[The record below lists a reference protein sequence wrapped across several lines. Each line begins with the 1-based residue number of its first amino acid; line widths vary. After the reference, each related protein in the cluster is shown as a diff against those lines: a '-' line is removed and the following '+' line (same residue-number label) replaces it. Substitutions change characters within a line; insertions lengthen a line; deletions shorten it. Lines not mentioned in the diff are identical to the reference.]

1 MDRLYW
7 SRGLERRLFF
17 GPDYRQNHA
26 CMCVS
31 HPGKLKQ
38 LSSVCFSLFQAH
50 GKLGHYQRCTAD
62 QNKGNSTMSDAQHI
76 AILDDDP
83 EIRSLLEQNLRSA
96 SFEVSTASNGRDLKT
111 ILEHQTIDLIVLDLM
126 LPGEDGLTICREL
139 RADSNI
145 PIIMLTA
152 MTHEAD
158 RIIGLEM
165 GADDYLTK
173 PFSPRELVAR
183 IKATLRRQGM
193 VTTQSEDRRRTAIFE
208 GWKLDVVRRELRDP
222 DDVLVDLT
230 SGEFDLLAALIERPN
245 RLMTRDLLLDITK
258 GRQADVFDRSID
270 ITISRLRQ
278 KIEEDP
284 KNPQFIKTVRGKG
297 YIFSAEIS

>member
-1 MDRLYW
+1 
-7 SRGLERRLFF
+7 
-17 GPDYRQNHA
+17 
-26 CMCVS
+26 
-31 HPGKLKQ
+31 
-38 LSSVCFSLFQAH
+38 
-50 GKLGHYQRCTAD
+50 
-62 QNKGNSTMSDAQHI
+62 MSDAQHI

-83 EIRSLLEQNLRSA
+83 EIRSLLEQNLRGA
-96 SFEVSTASNGRDLKT
+96 GFEVSTASNGRDLKT

-139 RADSNI
+139 RAESNI

-183 IKATLRRQGM
+183 IKATLRRQSM
-193 VTTQSEDRRRTAIFE
+193 VTTQSEDRRRTAVFE

-297 YIFSAEIS
+297 YIFSAEIG

>member
-1 MDRLYW
+1 
-7 SRGLERRLFF
+7 
-17 GPDYRQNHA
+17 
-26 CMCVS
+26 
-31 HPGKLKQ
+31 
-38 LSSVCFSLFQAH
+38 
-50 GKLGHYQRCTAD
+50 
-62 QNKGNSTMSDAQHI
+62 MSDAHHI

-83 EIRSLLEQNLRSA
+83 EIRSLLEQNLRGA
-96 SFEVSTASNGRDLKT
+96 GFEVSTASNGRDLKT

-139 RADSNI
+139 RAESNI

-183 IKATLRRQGM
+183 IKATLRRQSM
-193 VTTQSEDRRRTAIFE
+193 VTTQSEDRRRTAMFE

-297 YIFSAEIS
+297 YIFSAEIG

>member
-1 MDRLYW
+1 
-7 SRGLERRLFF
+7 
-17 GPDYRQNHA
+17 
-26 CMCVS
+26 
-31 HPGKLKQ
+31 
-38 LSSVCFSLFQAH
+38 
-50 GKLGHYQRCTAD
+50 
-62 QNKGNSTMSDAQHI
+62 MSDVQHI

-83 EIRSLLEQNLRSA
+83 EIRSLLEQNLRGA
-96 SFEVSTASNGRDLKT
+96 GFEVSTASNGRDLKT

-139 RADSNI
+139 RAESNI

-193 VTTQSEDRRRTAIFE
+193 VTTQSEDRRRAAVFE

-222 DDVLVDLT
+222 DHVLVDLT

-297 YIFSAEIS
+297 YIFSAEIG

>member
-1 MDRLYW
+1 
-7 SRGLERRLFF
+7 
-17 GPDYRQNHA
+17 
-26 CMCVS
+26 
-31 HPGKLKQ
+31 
-38 LSSVCFSLFQAH
+38 
-50 GKLGHYQRCTAD
+50 
-62 QNKGNSTMSDAQHI
+62 MSDANHI

-83 EIRSLLEQNLRSA
+83 EIRSLLEQNLRS
-96 SFEVSTASNGRDLKT
+96 SGFEVSSASSGRDLKT
-111 ILEHQTIDLIVLDLM
+111 ILEHQTIDLVVLDLM

-139 RADSNI
+139 RTDSNI

-193 VTTQSEDRRRTAIFE
+193 VSAQSEDRKRVATFE

-222 DDVLVDLT
+222 EDVLVDLT
-230 SGEFDLLAALIERPN
+230 SGEFDLLAALIDRPN

-278 KIEEDP
+278 KIEDDP

-297 YIFSAEIS
+297 YIFSAEIG

>member
-1 MDRLYW
+1 
-7 SRGLERRLFF
+7 
-17 GPDYRQNHA
+17 
-26 CMCVS
+26 
-31 HPGKLKQ
+31 
-38 LSSVCFSLFQAH
+38 
-50 GKLGHYQRCTAD
+50 
-62 QNKGNSTMSDAQHI
+62 MSDAQHI

-83 EIRSLLEQNLRSA
+83 EIRSLLEQNLRGA
-96 SFEVSTASNGRDLKT
+96 GFEVSTASNGRDLKT

-139 RADSNI
+139 RAESNI

-193 VTTQSEDRRRTAIFE
+193 VTTQSEDRRRTAVFE
-208 GWKLDVVRRELRDP
+208 AWKLDVVRRELRDP

>member
-1 MDRLYW
+1 
-7 SRGLERRLFF
+7 
-17 GPDYRQNHA
+17 
-26 CMCVS
+26 
-31 HPGKLKQ
+31 
-38 LSSVCFSLFQAH
+38 
-50 GKLGHYQRCTAD
+50 
-62 QNKGNSTMSDAQHI
+62 MSDAQHI

-83 EIRSLLEQNLRSA
+83 EIRSLLEQNLRGA
-96 SFEVSTASNGRDLKT
+96 GFQVSTASNGRDLKT

-139 RADSNI
+139 RAESNI

-193 VTTQSEDRRRTAIFE
+193 VTTQSEDRRRTAMFE

-297 YIFSAEIS
+297 YIFSAEIG

>member
-1 MDRLYW
+1 
-7 SRGLERRLFF
+7 
-17 GPDYRQNHA
+17 
-26 CMCVS
+26 
-31 HPGKLKQ
+31 
-38 LSSVCFSLFQAH
+38 
-50 GKLGHYQRCTAD
+50 
-62 QNKGNSTMSDAQHI
+62 MSDAQHV

-83 EIRSLLEQNLRSA
+83 EIRSLLEQNLRGA
-96 SFEVSTASNGRDLKT
+96 GFEVSTASNGRDLKT

-139 RADSNI
+139 RAESNI

-193 VTTQSEDRRRTAIFE
+193 VTTQSEDRRRTAMFE

-297 YIFSAEIS
+297 YIFSAEIG

>member
-1 MDRLYW
+1 
-7 SRGLERRLFF
+7 
-17 GPDYRQNHA
+17 
-26 CMCVS
+26 
-31 HPGKLKQ
+31 
-38 LSSVCFSLFQAH
+38 
-50 GKLGHYQRCTAD
+50 
-62 QNKGNSTMSDAQHI
+62 MSDANHI

-83 EIRSLLEQNLRSA
+83 EIRSLLEQNLRS
-96 SFEVSTASNGRDLKT
+96 SGFEVSTASTGRDLKT
-111 ILEHQTIDLIVLDLM
+111 ILEHQTIDLVVLDLM

-193 VTTQSEDRRRTAIFE
+193 ITSQSEDRKRVASFE
-208 GWKLDVVRRELRDP
+208 GCVGPSEGPRVSHSNFLERFRHHFCVHQPKKKRRNNPFWRLFGAKKSAKMAPKMVV
-222 DDVLVDLT
+222 
-230 SGEFDLLAALIERPN
+230 LAGV
-245 RLMTRDLLLDITK
+245 LDILA
-258 GRQADVFDRSID
+258 GRFVIWA
-270 ITISRLRQ
+270 
-278 KIEEDP
+278 
-284 KNPQFIKTVRGKG
+284 
-297 YIFSAEIS
+297 

>member
-1 MDRLYW
+1 
-7 SRGLERRLFF
+7 
-17 GPDYRQNHA
+17 
-26 CMCVS
+26 
-31 HPGKLKQ
+31 
-38 LSSVCFSLFQAH
+38 
-50 GKLGHYQRCTAD
+50 
-62 QNKGNSTMSDAQHI
+62 MSDAQHI

-83 EIRSLLEQNLRSA
+83 EIRSLLEQNLRGA
-96 SFEVSTASNGRDLKT
+96 GFEVSTASNGRDLKT

-139 RADSNI
+139 RAESNI

-193 VTTQSEDRRRTAIFE
+193 VTTQSEDRRRTAMFE

-297 YIFSAEIS
+297 YIFSAEIG

>member
-1 MDRLYW
+1 
-7 SRGLERRLFF
+7 
-17 GPDYRQNHA
+17 
-26 CMCVS
+26 
-31 HPGKLKQ
+31 
-38 LSSVCFSLFQAH
+38 
-50 GKLGHYQRCTAD
+50 
-62 QNKGNSTMSDAQHI
+62 MSDAQHI

-83 EIRSLLEQNLRSA
+83 EIRSLLEQNLRGA
-96 SFEVSTASNGRDLKT
+96 GFEVSTASNGRDLKT

-139 RADSNI
+139 RAESNI

-193 VTTQSEDRRRTAIFE
+193 VTTQSEDRRRTAVFE
-208 GWKLDVVRRELRDP
+208 GWKLDVVRRELRHP
-222 DDVLVDLT
+222 DDVLVELP
-230 SGEFDLLAALIERPN
+230 SG
-245 RLMTRDLLLDITK
+245 
-258 GRQADVFDRSID
+258 
-270 ITISRLRQ
+270 
-278 KIEEDP
+278 
-284 KNPQFIKTVRGKG
+284 
-297 YIFSAEIS
+297 

>member
-1 MDRLYW
+1 
-7 SRGLERRLFF
+7 
-17 GPDYRQNHA
+17 
-26 CMCVS
+26 
-31 HPGKLKQ
+31 
-38 LSSVCFSLFQAH
+38 
-50 GKLGHYQRCTAD
+50 
-62 QNKGNSTMSDAQHI
+62 MSDAQHI

-83 EIRSLLEQNLRSA
+83 EIRSLLEQNLRGA
-96 SFEVSTASNGRDLKT
+96 GFEVSTASNGRDLKT

-139 RADSNI
+139 RAESNI

-193 VTTQSEDRRRTAIFE
+193 VTTQSEDRRRTAVFE

-270 ITISRLRQ
+270 ITVSRLRQ

-297 YIFSAEIS
+297 YIFSAEIG

>member
-1 MDRLYW
+1 
-7 SRGLERRLFF
+7 
-17 GPDYRQNHA
+17 
-26 CMCVS
+26 
-31 HPGKLKQ
+31 
-38 LSSVCFSLFQAH
+38 
-50 GKLGHYQRCTAD
+50 
-62 QNKGNSTMSDAQHI
+62 MSDVQHI

-83 EIRSLLEQNLRSA
+83 EIRSLLEQNLRGA
-96 SFEVSTASNGRDLKT
+96 GFEVSTASNGRDLKT

-139 RADSNI
+139 RAESNI

-193 VTTQSEDRRRTAIFE
+193 VTTQSEERRRTAMFE

-297 YIFSAEIS
+297 YIFSAEIG

>member
-1 MDRLYW
+1 
-7 SRGLERRLFF
+7 
-17 GPDYRQNHA
+17 
-26 CMCVS
+26 
-31 HPGKLKQ
+31 
-38 LSSVCFSLFQAH
+38 
-50 GKLGHYQRCTAD
+50 
-62 QNKGNSTMSDAQHI
+62 MSDAHHI

-83 EIRSLLEQNLRSA
+83 EIRSLLEQNLRGA
-96 SFEVSTASNGRDLKT
+96 GFEVSTASNGRDLKT

-139 RADSNI
+139 RAESNI

-193 VTTQSEDRRRTAIFE
+193 VTTQSEDRRRTAVFE

-222 DDVLVDLT
+222 DDVLVFGCEPQGLPADWLGPEERRVYLPIRPGVRSLNLANALAVGLYTALDRAGVPLPDNDGHYEPSSTT
-230 SGEFDLLAALIERPN
+230 SRPN
-245 RLMTRDLLLDITK
+245 QIAR
-258 GRQADVFDRSID
+258 RS
-270 ITISRLRQ
+270 
-278 KIEEDP
+278 E
-284 KNPQFIKTVRGKG
+284 G
-297 YIFSAEIS
+297 

>member
-1 MDRLYW
+1 
-7 SRGLERRLFF
+7 
-17 GPDYRQNHA
+17 
-26 CMCVS
+26 
-31 HPGKLKQ
+31 
-38 LSSVCFSLFQAH
+38 
-50 GKLGHYQRCTAD
+50 
-62 QNKGNSTMSDAQHI
+62 MSDAQHI

-83 EIRSLLEQNLRSA
+83 EIRSLLEQNLRGA

-139 RADSNI
+139 RAESNI

-193 VTTQSEDRRRTAIFE
+193 VTTQSEDRRRTAVFE

-297 YIFSAEIS
+297 YIFSAEIG

>member
-1 MDRLYW
+1 
-7 SRGLERRLFF
+7 
-17 GPDYRQNHA
+17 
-26 CMCVS
+26 
-31 HPGKLKQ
+31 
-38 LSSVCFSLFQAH
+38 
-50 GKLGHYQRCTAD
+50 
-62 QNKGNSTMSDAQHI
+62 MSDAQHI

-83 EIRSLLEQNLRSA
+83 EIRSLLEQNLRGA
-96 SFEVSTASNGRDLKT
+96 GFEVSTASNGRDLKT

-139 RADSNI
+139 RAESNI

-193 VTTQSEDRRRTAIFE
+193 VTTRSEDRRRTAVFE

-297 YIFSAEIS
+297 YIFSAEIG

>member
-1 MDRLYW
+1 
-7 SRGLERRLFF
+7 
-17 GPDYRQNHA
+17 
-26 CMCVS
+26 
-31 HPGKLKQ
+31 
-38 LSSVCFSLFQAH
+38 
-50 GKLGHYQRCTAD
+50 
-62 QNKGNSTMSDAQHI
+62 MSDAQHV

-83 EIRSLLEQNLRSA
+83 EIRSLLEQNLRGA
-96 SFEVSTASNGRDLKT
+96 GFEVSTASNGRDLKT

-139 RADSNI
+139 RAESNI

-193 VTTQSEDRRRTAIFE
+193 VTTQSEDRRRAAVFE

-222 DDVLVDLT
+222 DHVLVDLT

-297 YIFSAEIS
+297 YIFSAEIG

>member
-1 MDRLYW
+1 
-7 SRGLERRLFF
+7 
-17 GPDYRQNHA
+17 
-26 CMCVS
+26 
-31 HPGKLKQ
+31 
-38 LSSVCFSLFQAH
+38 
-50 GKLGHYQRCTAD
+50 
-62 QNKGNSTMSDAQHI
+62 MSDAQHI

-83 EIRSLLEQNLRSA
+83 EIRSLLEQNLRGA
-96 SFEVSTASNGRDLKT
+96 GFEVSTASNGRDLKT

-139 RADSNI
+139 RAESNI

-193 VTTQSEDRRRTAIFE
+193 VTTQSEDRSRTAVFE

-297 YIFSAEIS
+297 YIFSAEIG

>member
-1 MDRLYW
+1 
-7 SRGLERRLFF
+7 
-17 GPDYRQNHA
+17 
-26 CMCVS
+26 
-31 HPGKLKQ
+31 
-38 LSSVCFSLFQAH
+38 
-50 GKLGHYQRCTAD
+50 
-62 QNKGNSTMSDAQHI
+62 MSDAQHI

-83 EIRSLLEQNLRSA
+83 EIRSLLEQNLRGA
-96 SFEVSTASNGRDLKT
+96 GFGVSTASNGRDLKT

-139 RADSNI
+139 RAESNI

-193 VTTQSEDRRRTAIFE
+193 VTTQSEDRRRTAVFE

-297 YIFSAEIS
+297 YIFSAEIG

>member
-1 MDRLYW
+1 MAED
-7 SRGLERRLFF
+7 
-17 GPDYRQNHA
+17 D
-26 CMCVS
+26 
-31 HPGKLKQ
+31 
-38 LSSVCFSLFQAH
+38 
-50 GKLGHYQRCTAD
+50 
-62 QNKGNSTMSDAQHI
+62 MSDANHI

-83 EIRSLLEQNLRSA
+83 EIRSLLEQNLRS
-96 SFEVSTASNGRDLKT
+96 SGFEVSTASSGRDLKT
-111 ILEHQTIDLIVLDLM
+111 ILEHQTIDLVVLDLM

-139 RADSNI
+139 RTDSNI

-193 VTTQSEDRRRTAIFE
+193 VSAQSEDRKRVATFE

-222 DDVLVDLT
+222 EDVLVDLT
-230 SGEFDLLAALIERPN
+230 SGEFDLLAALIDRPN

-278 KIEEDP
+278 KIEDDP

-297 YIFSAEIS
+297 YIFSAEIG

>member
-1 MDRLYW
+1 
-7 SRGLERRLFF
+7 
-17 GPDYRQNHA
+17 
-26 CMCVS
+26 
-31 HPGKLKQ
+31 
-38 LSSVCFSLFQAH
+38 
-50 GKLGHYQRCTAD
+50 
-62 QNKGNSTMSDAQHI
+62 MSDAQHI

-83 EIRSLLEQNLRSA
+83 EIRSLLEQNLRGA
-96 SFEVSTASNGRDLKT
+96 GFEVSTASNGRDLKT

-139 RADSNI
+139 RAESNI

-193 VTTQSEDRRRTAIFE
+193 VTTQSEDRRRTAVFE

-270 ITISRLRQ
+270 ITIWRLRQ

-297 YIFSAEIS
+297 YIFSAEIG

>member
-1 MDRLYW
+1 
-7 SRGLERRLFF
+7 
-17 GPDYRQNHA
+17 
-26 CMCVS
+26 
-31 HPGKLKQ
+31 
-38 LSSVCFSLFQAH
+38 
-50 GKLGHYQRCTAD
+50 
-62 QNKGNSTMSDAQHI
+62 MSDAQHI

-83 EIRSLLEQNLRSA
+83 EIRSLLEQNLRGA
-96 SFEVSTASNGRDLKT
+96 GFEVSTASNGRDLKT

-139 RADSNI
+139 RAESNI

-193 VTTQSEDRRRTAIFE
+193 VTTQSEDRRRTAVFE

-297 YIFSAEIS
+297 YIFTAEIG

>member
-1 MDRLYW
+1 
-7 SRGLERRLFF
+7 
-17 GPDYRQNHA
+17 
-26 CMCVS
+26 
-31 HPGKLKQ
+31 
-38 LSSVCFSLFQAH
+38 
-50 GKLGHYQRCTAD
+50 
-62 QNKGNSTMSDAQHI
+62 MSDANHI

-83 EIRSLLEQNLRSA
+83 EIRSLLEQNLRS
-96 SFEVSTASNGRDLKT
+96 SGFEVSTASSGRDLKT
-111 ILEHQTIDLIVLDLM
+111 ILEHQTIDLVVLDLM

-139 RADSNI
+139 RTDSNI

-193 VTTQSEDRRRTAIFE
+193 VSAQSEDRKRVATFE

-222 DDVLVDLT
+222 EDVLVDLT
-230 SGEFDLLAALIERPN
+230 SGEFDLLAALIDRPN

-278 KIEEDP
+278 KIEDDP

-297 YIFSAEIS
+297 YIFSAEIG